1 MSKDDI
7 IEFGWLFFVILGCVQ
22 PVIWFF
28 GSLAVYC
35 SLERPLWE
43 VALVVGVPLFVFTKF
58 GLWVVGRRPS
68 GSGSGEL
75 PEAGDVAEER
85 TEESLVAE
93 IREWEEQLVQLE
105 EKRREAPGEEPAQE
119 LEVERG
125 YIKGQLEKLQLMKKI
140 REFRRLGKE
149 AEEAGHKDKAE
160 EHSEQLEQLEASL
173 EKLRAEEI
181 RQVEEQLSK
190 LEQEL
195 EGARGQGSKKE
206 LKRIEGKRKDILRQL
221 EWLQL
226 TREIEKS
233 RVLGQEA
240 KAAGREGQAGKHFEQ
255 AEQLETSRESLERG
269 PDYTRLEKII
279 LYMII
284 GIIVATC
291 IGIPLGLAGMTWA
304 WWQGWADGSSQW
316 MRSPAQLL
324 GATWGF
330 LALACLGVQV
340 ISWVTSPEEPETSE
354 ESPREERGEPAG
366 RDPEESQRGDTLAAS
381 DKSPPPPPDAPA

>member
-1 MSKDDI
+1 MSKDAI
-7 IEFGWLFFVILGCVQ
+7 IDFGGVFFAILGCVQ

-35 SLERPLWE
+35 SLERPMWE
-43 VALVVGVPLFVFTKF
+43 VALVIGVPLFVFTKF
-58 GLWVVGRRPS
+58 CLWVVGRRPS
-68 GSGSGEL
+68 GSGSSEL

-93 IREWEEQLVQLE
+93 IREWEEELVQLE
-105 EKRREAPGEEPAQE
+105 EKRREAPGEELAQD
-119 LEVERG
+119 LEEERER
-125 YIKGQLEKLQLMKKI
+125 IKGQVEKLQLMKTI

-181 RQVEEQLSK
+181 MQVEEQLSK

-195 EGARGQGSKKE
+195 EGARDQGSKKD

-240 KAAGREGQAGKHFEQ
+240 KDAGREDQAGKHFERV
-255 AEQLETSRESLERG
+255 EELETSREALGGHWAGE
-269 PDYTRLEKII
+269 TLLEKIFC
-279 LYMII
+279 YTMM
-284 GIIVATC
+284 GSIVCCVVMVC
-291 IGIPLGLAGMTWA
+291 IGIPLGLVAGTWGF
-304 WWQGWADGSSQW
+304 WQGWVDGSSQW
-316 MRSPAQLL
+316 MRSPVPLL
-324 GATWGF
+324 GAIWGF

-340 ISWVTSPEEPETSE
+340 ISWVTLLGASETGK
-354 ESPREERGEPAG
+354 ESLWAKR
-366 RDPEESQRGDTLAAS
+366 S
-381 DKSPPPPPDAPA
+381 K

>member
-1 MSKDDI
+1 MSKDAI
-7 IEFGWLFFVILGCVQ
+7 IDFGWVFFAILGCVQ

-35 SLERPLWE
+35 SLERPMWE
-43 VALVVGVPLFVFTKF
+43 LALVVVAPLFVFIKCC
-58 GLWVVGRRPS
+58 LWVVGRRSS

-93 IREWEEQLVQLE
+93 IREWEEQLVQLD
-105 EKRREAPGEEPAQE
+105 EKRRGAPGEESAQE
-119 LEVERG
+119 LEVERE
-125 YIKGQLEKLQLMKKI
+125 YIKGQVEKLQLMKKI

-195 EGARGQGSKKE
+195 EGARDQGSKKE
-206 LKRIEGKRKDILRQL
+206 LKRIEGRRKGILRQL

-240 KAAGREGQAGKHFEQ
+240 KDAGREGEAGKHFEQ
-255 AEQLETSRESLERG
+255 AEQLETSREASGGHWAGDTL
-269 PDYTRLEKII
+269 LEKIFCYTMMGSI
-279 LYMII
+279 VGMI
-284 GIIVATC
+284 VLVC
-291 IGIPLGLAGMTWA
+291 IGIPLSLAAMTWA

-316 MRSPAQLL
+316 MRSPVPLL

-340 ISWVTSPEEPETSE
+340 ISWVTLLGASETGK
-354 ESPREERGEPAG
+354 ESLWAKR
-366 RDPEESQRGDTLAAS
+366 S
-381 DKSPPPPPDAPA
+381 K